1 MMIAQIP
8 IACCKNACCLTL
20 SRCTSPNRE
29 LLYQMSEAFAQKYE
43 RRLRLQEKQPLEQER
58 STTQERQKTL
68 NE

>member
-1 MMIAQIP
+1 
-8 IACCKNACCLTL
+8 
-20 SRCTSPNRE
+20 
-29 LLYQMSEAFAQKYE
+29 MSEAFPQKYE